1 MLASKTPA
9 SNGYFGSKY
18 KTKGFTRDLKQGP
31 VGGLLETFTEL
42 MLVLRFCMKNILSL
56 FYIINSYSSIIL
68 LLLFVILL
76 VILLIKVFFS
86 FS

>member
-1 MLASKTPA
+1 MLASGTPA

-31 VGGLLETFTEL
+31 VGGLLETFAEL

-56 FYIINSYSSIIL
+56 FYIINSYSSIITSSIVL
-68 LLLFVILL
+68 LLLYY
-76 VILLIKVFFS
+76 
-86 FS
+86 